1 MFPKGRRRCR
11 IPSLPV
17 MKGIILAGGTGTRL
31 DPLTRVT
38 NKHLLPVYDR
48 PMIHFAI
55 EQLVGAGI
63 ERIMIVTGGP
73 HANAFGLLL
82 GDGSALGIGHLE
94 YAYQVHAGGIA
105 AALGLCERFAAGD
118 PVTVLLGDNIFEHSI
133 APVVA
138 AFGERPLGARIA
150 LAEVDDPSAYG
161 VAAIDGGRLVRI
173 IEKPAEPPSRYAVTG
188 LYCYDATVF
197 DVVKELRPS
206 GRGELEITDVN
217 NRYLERGQLEYDVVK
232 GYWIDC
238 GESVEMLHRAGT
250 LVAERGAN
258 KPAPR

>member
-1 MFPKGRRRCR
+1 
-11 IPSLPV
+11 
-17 MKGIILAGGTGTRL
+17 MKGIILAGGTGSRL

-55 EQLVGAGI
+55 EQLTGAGI
-63 ERIMIVTGGP
+63 ERVMIVTGGP
-73 HANAFGLLL
+73 HANAFEPLL
-82 GDGSALGIGHLE
+82 GDGSALGLRHLE
-94 YAYQVHAGGIA
+94 FAYQERAGGIA
-105 AALGLCERFAAGD
+105 EALGLCERFAAGE
-118 PVTVLLGDNIFEHSI
+118 PVTVLLGDNIFEQSV
-133 APVVA
+133 ASVVT
-138 AFGERPLGARIA
+138 AFGKRPLGARIA
-150 LAEVDDPSAYG
+150 LAEVEDPSAYG
-161 VAAIDGGRLVRI
+161 VAALEGGRLVRI
-173 IEKPAEPPSRYAVTG
+173 VEKPADPPSRYAVTG

-217 NRYLERGQLEYDVVK
+217 NRYLERGQLAFDILQ

-258 KPAPR
+258 KPVPR

>member
-1 MFPKGRRRCR
+1 
-11 IPSLPV
+11 
-17 MKGIILAGGTGTRL
+17 MKGIILAGGTGSRL

-55 EQLVGAGI
+55 EQLAGAGI
-63 ERIMIVTGGP
+63 DRVMIVAGGP
-73 HANAFGLLL
+73 HASAFQPLL
-82 GDGSALGIGHLE
+82 GDGSAFGLRGLE
-94 YAYQVHAGGIA
+94 YAFQERAGGIA
-105 AALGLCERFAAGD
+105 EALGLCERFAAAD
-118 PVTVLLGDNIFEHSI
+118 PVTVLLGDNIFEHSV
-133 APVVA
+133 APIIA
-138 AFGERPLGARIA
+138 AFRERPVGARIA
-150 LAEVDDPSAYG
+150 LAEVEHPSAYG
-161 VAAIDGGRLVRI
+161 VAAIECGRLVRI
-173 IEKPAEPPSRYAVTG
+173 VEKPADPPSRYAVTG

-217 NRYLERGQLEYDVVK
+217 NRYLERGELAYDVVE

-250 LVAERGAN
+250 LVAQRGAN